1 VSERPTSREEHIDSG
16 VAARRPLI
24 LAACMIAMFTAAVE
38 ATIVA
43 TAMPTIVAD
52 LGGFHLFS
60 WVFAVY
66 LLTQAVTIPI
76 YGRLADLYGRK
87 RMFAIGMAL
96 FLAGSALCG
105 FAGSMTALIA
115 FRALQGFGAGAI
127 MPIATTIIGD
137 IYTPAERAQVQGWL
151 SSVWGVSAIIGPAL
165 GAFLVQHVGWPVV
178 FWINLP
184 IGAAATAMLAA
195 LLHER
200 LHRRDHRI
208 DYFGAVLLMLG
219 TAALML
225 ALVQADQLGRGLV
238 LSLLAASVVVLGG
251 FIARQRTVPEPML
264 PLHLWRQRIIVAG
277 NIGAL
282 TIGIVMMGVTAFLP
296 TYVQGVMDRSAT
308 TAGMAL
314 AVMSVGWPLAS
325 ALCGRM
331 MVRTPYRTTAA
342 LGGVALIA
350 GNLVLISMH
359 LGQGLAWPIVGAFL
373 IGAGMGFCNTTYVV
387 AVQGAVGWSER
398 GVATS
403 SNMFMRMVGQS
414 LGASLYGAVL
424 NIGIAHRLPNA
435 GDAVEVLMDPSH
447 RASLGATEAD
457 RLIAAV
463 AGSLQEVYVIG
474 GVLAAVVLLLALGLP
489 KASAVAQEQQR
500 KPRTEGAGR

>member
-1 VSERPTSREEHIDSG
+1 MEGGAIT
-16 VAARRPLI
+16 ARRPLV

-43 TAMPTIVAD
+43 TAMPTIVAN
-52 LGGFHLFS
+52 LGGFHLFT

-115 FRALQGFGAGAI
+115 FRALQGLGAGAI
-127 MPIATTIIGD
+127 MPLATTIVGD
-137 IYTPAERAQVQGWL
+137 IYKPAERAQVQGWL
-151 SSVWGVSAIIGPAL
+151 SSVWGVSAITGPAL
-165 GAFLVQHVGWPVV
+165 GAFLVEHLGWPVV

-184 IGAAATAMLAA
+184 IGAAATAMLATF
-195 LLHER
+195 LHER
-200 LHRRDHRI
+200 LHRREHRI
-208 DYFGAVLLMLG
+208 DYSGAVLLTLG

-225 ALVQADQLGRGLV
+225 ALVQADQLGRNLV
-238 LSLLAASVVVLGG
+238 VPLLAASVLVLGG
-251 FIARQRTVPEPML
+251 FIARQRTAPEPML
-264 PLHLWRQRIIVAG
+264 PLHLWRQRIIVVG

-296 TYVQGVMDRSAT
+296 TYVQGVMDRGAT
-308 TAGMAL
+308 TAGMTL

-325 ALCGRM
+325 TLCGRM
-331 MVRTPYRTTAA
+331 MVRVPYRTTAA
-342 LGGVALIA
+342 LGGLALIA
-350 GNLVLISMH
+350 GNLVLIAMH
-359 LGQGLAWPIVGAFL
+359 VGQALAWPIAGSFL

-403 SNMFMRMVGQS
+403 SNMFMRMVGQA

-424 NIGIAHRLPNA
+424 NLGIARRLPNA
-435 GDAVEVLMDPSH
+435 GDAVEVLMEPAR
-447 RASLGATEAD
+447 RASLAAPEAD
-457 RLIAAV
+457 RIIAAV
-463 AGSLQEVYVIG
+463 ARSLHEVYLIG
-474 GVLAAVVLLLALGLP
+474 GVLAGVALLLALCLP
-489 KASAVAQEQQR
+489 KVSAAAQERQPPP
-500 KPRTEGAGR
+500 PRPEEAGH